1 MGRQSGVYEDARG
14 RWRVDRVHRGERL
27 QGRFDTYQEAETW
40 LIARCAQID
49 ALGPARTRSMTLAEA
64 ATRYLLEEEA
74 KGKVSLESET
84 YHLAPVVECCGDLQL
99 DQVHDG
105 TLRKFVESRLKAGRS
120 HKTINL
126 SLGSVRHILNVA
138 ARKWRV
144 DVGGGRTASV
154 LGQVPL
160 LTMLPLD
167 GHQREPQPISW
178 EDQRTLLPLL
188 PEHLA
193 RMALFI
199 LNTGVRDDVVCN
211 LQWGWEIRLKLDGI
225 QVSVFEVPREHVKGR
240 NKAFDYV
247 VCNSVAQS
255 VVEAMR
261 GLHDQHVF
269 VWRRERTSQTKL
281 RRHET
286 KPPMPYRPIDKMNN
300 NGWQRARSKAGLGD
314 LHVHDLRHTVGMRL
328 REAGVAKETRSII
341 LWHKDHG
348 MTAHYSAAQVREVR
362 SALEL
367 IIRETGCENRSLRS
381 LAKEARRMRVPSGSL
396 QQEETAQVLSHLSRC
411 RER

>member
-27 QGRFDTYQEAETW
+27 QGRFDTYQDAQAW
-40 LIARCAQID
+40 LIAKCAQID
-49 ALGPARTRSMTLAEA
+49 AIGPVRTRSMTLAEA

-84 YHLAPVVECCGDLQL
+84 YHLAPVVECCGNLQL

-105 TLRKFVESRLKAGRS
+105 TLRTFVEKRLKEGRA

-126 SLGSVRHILNVA
+126 SLGSIRHILNVA

-144 DVGGGRTASV
+144 DIGGGRTAPV
-154 LGQVPL
+154 LEQVPL
-160 LTMLPLD
+160 LTMLQLE
-167 GHQREPQPISW
+167 GHQRVPQPITW
-178 EDQRTLLPLL
+178 EEQRVLLSLLPL
-188 PEHLA
+188 HLS

-211 LQWGWEIRLKLDGI
+211 LQWDWEIRLKLDEI
-225 QVSVFEVPREHVKGR
+225 EVSVFEVPREHVKGR

-255 VVEAMR
+255 TIDEMR
-261 GLHDQHVF
+261 GQHDEYVF
-269 VWRRERTSQTKL
+269 VWRRERTSQKKL
-281 RRHET
+281 KRHET
-286 KPPMPYRPIDKMNN
+286 TPPMPYRPIEAMNN
-300 NGWQRARSKAGLGD
+300 NGWQRARSKARLGD

-341 LWHKDHG
+341 LWHKDAS
-348 MTAHYSAAQVREVR
+348 MTAHYSAAQVLEVR

-367 IIRETGCENRSLRS
+367 IKEETGRENRSLRS
-381 LAKEARRMRVPSGSL
+381 LAKEARRTRVPSVSL
-396 QQEETAQVLSHLSRC
+396 RQEKTA
-411 RER
+411 

>member
-1 MGRQSGVYEDARG
+1 MGRQSGVYEDARR

-27 QGRFDTYQEAETW
+27 QGRFDTYQDAEAW

-74 KGKVSLESET
+74 KGKVSLKSET
-84 YHLAPVVECCGDLQL
+84 YHLAPVVECCGELQL

-144 DVGGGRTASV
+144 DVGGGRTAPV

-160 LTMLPLD
+160 LTMLPLN

-188 PEHLA
+188 PAHLA

-211 LQWGWEIRLKLDGI
+211 LQWDWEIRLKLDEI
-225 QVSVFEVPREHVKGR
+225 EVSVFEVPREHVKGR
-240 NKAFDYV
+240 NKACDYV
-247 VCNSVAQS
+247 VCNSVAQN
-255 VVEAMR
+255 VVDAMR
-261 GLHDQHVF
+261 GLHDRHVF
-269 VWRRERTSQTKL
+269 VWRRERTSRKKL

-286 KPPMPYRPIDKMNN
+286 KPPMPYRPIDMMNN

-348 MTAHYSAAQVREVR
+348 MTTHYSAAQVLEVR

-367 IIRETGCENRSLRS
+367 ISAETGRENRSLRS
-381 LAKEARRMRVPSGSL
+381 LAKEARRTRVPSGSL
-396 QQEETAQVLSHLSRC
+396 RQEETA
-411 RER
+411 

>member
-27 QGRFDTYQEAETW
+27 QGRFDTYQDAQAW
-40 LIARCAQID
+40 LIAKCAQID
-49 ALGPARTRSMTLAEA
+49 AIGPVRTRSMTLAEA

-84 YHLAPVVECCGDLQL
+84 YHLAPVVECCGNLQL

-105 TLRKFVESRLKAGRS
+105 TLRTFVEKRLKEGRA

-126 SLGSVRHILNVA
+126 SLGSIRHILNVA

-144 DVGGGRTASV
+144 DIGGGRTAPV
-154 LGQVPL
+154 LEQVPL
-160 LTMLPLD
+160 LTMLQLE
-167 GHQREPQPISW
+167 GHQRVPQPITW
-178 EDQRTLLPLL
+178 EEQRVLLSLLPL
-188 PEHLA
+188 HLA

-199 LNTGVRDDVVCN
+199 LNTGVRDDVVCS
-211 LQWGWEIRLKLDGI
+211 LQWDWEIRLKLDEI
-225 QVSVFEVPREHVKGR
+225 EVSVFEVPREHVKGR

-255 VVEAMR
+255 TIDEMR
-261 GLHDQHVF
+261 GQHDEYVF
-269 VWRRERTSQTKL
+269 VWRRERTSQKKL
-281 RRHET
+281 KRHET
-286 KPPMPYRPIDKMNN
+286 TPPMPYRPIEAMNN
-300 NGWQRARSKAGLGD
+300 NGWQRARSKARLGD

-341 LWHKDHG
+341 LWHKDAS
-348 MTAHYSAAQVREVR
+348 MTAHYSAAQVLEVR

-367 IIRETGCENRSLRS
+367 IKEETGRENRSLRS
-381 LAKEARRMRVPSGSL
+381 LAKEARRTRVPSVSL
-396 QQEETAQVLSHLSRC
+396 RQEKTA
-411 RER
+411 

>member
-27 QGRFDTYQEAETW
+27 QGRFDTYQDAEAW
-40 LIARCAQID
+40 VIARCAQID
-49 ALGPARTRSMTLAEA
+49 ALGPARTRSMTFAEA

-74 KGKVSLESET
+74 KGKVSLQSET
-84 YHLAPVVECCGDLQL
+84 YHLAPVIECCGDLQL

-105 TLRKFVESRLKAGRS
+105 TLRKFVESRLRQGRA

-144 DVGGGRTASV
+144 DVGGGRTAPV

-160 LTMLPLD
+160 LTMLPLE

-178 EDQRTLLPLL
+178 EEQRVLLPNL
-188 PEHLA
+188 PPHLA

-199 LNTGVRDDVVCN
+199 LNTGVRDDVVCS
-211 LQWGWEIRLKLDGI
+211 LQWDWEIRLKLDGI
-225 QVSVFEVPREHVKGR
+225 EVSVFEVPREHVKGR
-240 NKAFDYV
+240 NKAYDYV

-255 VVEAMR
+255 VVDAMR
-261 GLHDQHVF
+261 GRHDQYVF
-269 VWRRERTSQTKL
+269 VWRRERTSQEKL
-281 RRHET
+281 KRHDM
-286 KPPMPYRPIDKMNN
+286 KPPMAYRPIEAMNN
-300 NGWQRARSKAGLGD
+300 NGWQRARTKAGLGD

-341 LWHKDHG
+341 LWHKDHC
-348 MTAHYSAAQVREVR
+348 MTAHYSAAQVLEVR

-367 IIRETGCENRSLRS
+367 IREETGRENRSLRS
-381 LAKEARRMRVPSGSL
+381 LVKQARRMRVPSVSL
-396 QQEETAQVLSHLSRC
+396 QQEETA
-411 RER
+411 